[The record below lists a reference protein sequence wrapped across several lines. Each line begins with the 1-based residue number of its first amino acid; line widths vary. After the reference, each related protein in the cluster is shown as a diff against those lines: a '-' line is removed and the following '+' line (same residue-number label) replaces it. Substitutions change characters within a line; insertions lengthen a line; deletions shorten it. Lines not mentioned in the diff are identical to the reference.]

1 MEKMTPE
8 FKALQK
14 KINKA
19 VADANLP
26 EQQQYAL
33 LADCIAQVLNT
44 HHPCDFEAMRVRMAI
59 VCESMMASVD
69 AAERM
74 FKKFINKQ

>member
-1 MEKMTPE
+1 MENMTPE

-19 VADANLP
+19 VADSNLP

-33 LADCIAQVLNT
+33 LAGCIAQVLNLIILVILK
-44 HHPCDFEAMRVRMAI
+44 R
-59 VCESMMASVD
+59 
-69 AAERM
+69 
-74 FKKFINKQ
+74 

>member
-33 LADCIAQVLNT
+33 LAGCIAQVANSY
-44 HHPCDFEAMRVRMAI
+44 HPCDFEAIRIRMTL
-59 VCESMMASVD
+59 VCKSMMASVD

>member
-14 KINKA
+14 EINKA
-19 VADANLP
+19 VADSNLP
-26 EQQQYAL
+26 EQQQYAV
-33 LADCIAQVLNT
+33 LAGCIAQVANS
-44 HHPCDFEAMRVRMAI
+44 HHPCDFEAIRVRMAL

-74 FKKFINKQ
+74 FKKFINK